1 MDTYLICS
9 WGFRSQ
15 TMQSLVI
22 LRCVLQRTASNVH
35 VQTFFLKKG
44 AYAKLLF
51 CPLEVLFFHVLL
63 AAVDVVCLRTSI

>member
-1 MDTYLICS
+1 MY
-9 WGFRSQ
+9 
-15 TMQSLVI
+15 MYK
-22 LRCVLQRTASNVH
+22 
-35 VQTFFLKKG
+35 FFFKKG